1 MNPFASLAPLAHNL
15 FRIVFGFAYFT
26 HGAAKLFGWFSSRDP
41 VTLMSEYGAAGI
53 IETTA
58 GLLIMIG
65 LGTSWAAFV
74 ASGEM
79 AVAYF
84 WKHGMREDGYSLW
97 FWDNRGELVMLFSF
111 AFLFLATIGAG
122 TWSVDAQLKKPKV

>member
-1 MNPFASLAPLAHNL
+1 MNPFASFAPLAHNL
-15 FRIVFGFAYFT
+15 FRIVFGFAFFT
-26 HGAAKLFGWFSSRDP
+26 HGAQKLFGWFTTRDP
-41 VTLMSEYGAAGI
+41 VTLMSEFGVAGV
-53 IETTA
+53 IECFG

-65 LGTSWAAFV
+65 LGTSWAAFI

-84 WKHGMREDGYSLW
+84 WKHGMTDDGFRFW
-97 FWDNRGELVMLFSF
+97 FWDNRGELVALYCF

-122 TWSVDAQLKKPKV
+122 TWSVDAKLAQRRL